1 MRIQFGWLLATAAA
15 YGVPGG
21 WLLYDH
27 VWSSGS
33 GLAWT
38 DLAGV
43 RIGWAAV
50 VFLFS
55 SYWLARRN
63 AGLSTRPVAV
73 HVVAAFLLG
82 GVVGWGVLEY
92 LMSGG
97 PHPWDTQA
105 CAGRGPECVCIS
117 CAPRML
123 IVRQTLIAAMLGAVA
138 AAGLAPLVA
147 RRAQRVLSSN
157 VEAAAR

>member
-1 MRIQFGWLLATAAA
+1 MSIQSGWLIATTAA

-33 GLAWT
+33 GLEWT
-38 DLAGV
+38 DLAGA
-43 RIGWAAV
+43 RIGWVAV

-63 AGLSTRPVAV
+63 TGLSARPVAM
-73 HVVAAFLLG
+73 HALAAFLLG
-82 GVVGWGVLEY
+82 AVVGWGVLEY
-92 LMSGG
+92 LLTGG

-105 CAGRGPECVCIS
+105 CAGRGPGCVCIS

-123 IVRQTLIAAMLGAVA
+123 IVRQTLTAAMLGAVA
-138 AAGLAPLVA
+138 VAGLAPLVA
-147 RRAQRVLSSN
+147 GVVRRNGRALKAES
-157 VEAAAR
+157 A